1 MIRLVPAKSNYR
13 PDEVA
18 VILGVSRRTVF
29 RWIRKK
35 TIEACHMKGVKRI
48 PQAAVLSRLK
58 EQESQVVHDIQ

>member
-18 VILGVSRRTVF
+18 AILGVSRRTVF

-35 TIEACHMKGVKRI
+35 TIEACHLKGVQRI
-48 PQAAVLSRLK
+48 PHAAVLSRL
-58 EQESQVVHDIQ
+58 EQQVVHETH